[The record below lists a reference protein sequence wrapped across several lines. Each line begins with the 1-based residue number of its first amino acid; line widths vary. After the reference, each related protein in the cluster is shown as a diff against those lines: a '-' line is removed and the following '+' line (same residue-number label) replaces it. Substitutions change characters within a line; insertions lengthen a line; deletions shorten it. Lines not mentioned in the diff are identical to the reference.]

1 MLMERPNIEKVDFTV
16 PSPLEERL
24 GQLKEL
30 IPEAFTEG
38 KVDPDKLLAALGEDV
53 DTRKERYSFSWAG
66 RKDST
71 NLLQMPTR
79 ATLVPNLVE
88 SVNFAE
94 TGNLFIEGD
103 NLETLKLLRNSYA
116 GRVKMIYIE

>member
-1 MLMERPNIEKVDFTV
+1 MERPNIEKVDFTV

-53 DTRKERYSFSWAG
+53 DTRKERYSFLRS
-66 RKDST
+66 RKYCPLS
-71 NLLQMPTR
+71 LLYSINCPLTVFMM
-79 ATLVPNLVE
+79 
-88 SVNFAE
+88 S
-94 TGNLFIEGD
+94 
-103 NLETLKLLRNSYA
+103 
-116 GRVKMIYIE
+116 